1 MLLHHIQKESIPE
14 KFEQVLKRLHLPAC
28 TKTFE
33 HMDAHRAGV
42 LTASERTEDVFDE
55 FKEDLLGYVEELS
68 EDLPHL
74 KAIEQWGDLSSM
86 TFEQFEDNNVN
97 SSMATLICDF
107 VKIVAE
113 KCILCDDEILGVV
126 NAARRSFNL
135 NHEIQGG
142 KKTSKLKGNPF
153 EIARDHGAIETR
165 NAVEEHM
172 LTNQCNACH
181 ARDVDAHEARGNDDD
196 DKFAPRS
203 FGSTPPT
210 IEEAMT
216 PQVRYVVCTHLRLLM
231 YTTTL

>member
-1 MLLHHIQKESIPE
+1 
-14 KFEQVLKRLHLPAC
+14 
-28 TKTFE
+28 
-33 HMDAHRAGV
+33 MDAHRGGV
-42 LTASERTEDVFDE
+42 LSASERTEEVFDE
-55 FKEDLLGYVEELS
+55 FKEDLLGYAEELS

-74 KAIEQWGDLSSM
+74 KAIQQWGDLSNM
-86 TFEQFEDNNVN
+86 TLEEFQDKNVN

-153 EIARDHGAIETR
+153 DIAKRDGAIETR

-196 DKFAPRS
+196 DKKVPRS

-216 PQVRYVVCTHLRLLM
+216 PQVRYVV
-231 YTTTL
+231 

>member
-1 MLLHHIQKESIPE
+1 
-14 KFEQVLKRLHLPAC
+14 
-28 TKTFE
+28 
-33 HMDAHRAGV
+33 MDAHRAGV
-42 LTASERTEDVFDE
+42 LTASERTEEAFDE

-74 KAIEQWGDLSSM
+74 KAIQQWGDLSSM
-86 TFEQFEDNNVN
+86 TFEQFQGKDVN
-97 SSMATLICDF
+97 KYMATLICDF

-135 NHEIQGG
+135 NHEIQDG

-153 EIARDHGAIETR
+153 EIAQRDGAIETR

-181 ARDVDAHEARGNDDD
+181 ARDDDAHEARGNDDN
-196 DKFAPRS
+196 DKKGPRS

-216 PQVRYVVCTHLRLLM
+216 PQVSFMSCVHFLLDIDYSLTHTLDFLLI
-231 YTTTL
+231 

>member
-1 MLLHHIQKESIPE
+1 
-14 KFEQVLKRLHLPAC
+14 
-28 TKTFE
+28 
-33 HMDAHRAGV
+33 MDAHRSDV

-86 TFEQFEDNNVN
+86 TFDEFQGKDVN
-97 SSMATLICDF
+97 SSMGTLICDF

-135 NHEIQGG
+135 NHEKRGG
-142 KKTSKLKGNPF
+142 KKTSKLKGSPID
-153 EIARDHGAIETR
+153 IARKHGAIETR

-181 ARDVDAHEARGNDDD
+181 ARDEHAHEARGNDDD

-216 PQVRYVVCTHLRLLM
+216 PQVRYVVSVCTLL
-231 YTTTL
+231 T